1 MAPFDSLRMKVYRGT
16 SKNEPSIFDWFALI
30 GIALT
35 VVATIICVVTY
46 WASDASGR
54 ETIFLAKHLSFVV
67 KYCIVH
73 LIFFCLYVN
82 AVSDIGRL
90 YKKKQY
96 SELSDK
102 EYERVTLASIYTI
115 IISVLTP
122 VTYVYLVFKYTFV
135 AIGLTCK
142 FSFIFLPEYLV
153 HLLFGRKQEKDQK
166 KMVKEVKDEA
176 EVPVKANILSDYNA
190 FLNK

>member
-1 MAPFDSLRMKVYRGT
+1 
-16 SKNEPSIFDWFALI
+16 
-30 GIALT
+30 
-35 VVATIICVVTY
+35 
-46 WASDASGR
+46 
-54 ETIFLAKHLSFVV
+54 
-67 KYCIVH
+67 
-73 LIFFCLYVN
+73 
-82 AVSDIGRL
+82 
-90 YKKKQY
+90 
-96 SELSDK
+96 LSDK

-122 VTYVYLVFKYTFV
+122 VTYVYLVLKYTLV

-166 KMVKEVKDEA
+166 KMVKEVKTEA
-176 EVPVKANILSDYNA
+176 EAPVNANILSDYNA

>member
-1 MAPFDSLRMKVYRGT
+1 MSWFDSLRMKVYREA
-16 SKNEPSIFDWFALI
+16 SKSDPSLFDWFALI

-46 WASDASGR
+46 WASDVNGR
-54 ETIFLAKHLSFVV
+54 ETLFLAKHMPFVV

-82 AVSDIGRL
+82 ALSNIGRNH
-90 YKKKQY
+90 KKQY

-122 VTYVYLVFKYTFV
+122 VTYVYLVFKYTLV

-153 HLLFGRKQEKDQK
+153 HLLFGRKQEKEQK
-166 KMVKEVKDEA
+166 KMVKEVKAEA

>member
-1 MAPFDSLRMKVYRGT
+1 MTPFDSLRMKVYREA
-16 SKNEPSIFDWFALI
+16 SKSDPSVFDWFALI

-35 VVATIICVVTY
+35 VVATIISVGIY
-46 WASDASGR
+46 WASDANDR
-54 ETIFLAKHLSFVV
+54 ETIFLAKRVSFFV

-82 AVSDIGRL
+82 AVSEIGRRN
-90 YKKKQY
+90 KKQY

-102 EYERVTLASIYTI
+102 EYEKVTLASIYTI
-115 IISVLTP
+115 ITSMLTP
-122 VTYVYLVFKYTFV
+122 VTYVYLVLKYTFV

-142 FSFIFLPEYLV
+142 FSFIFLPEFLV

-166 KMVKEVKDEA
+166 KMVKEVKTEA

>member
-1 MAPFDSLRMKVYRGT
+1 MSWFDSFRMKVYREA
-16 SKNEPSIFDWFALI
+16 SKSDPSVFDWFALI
-30 GIALT
+30 GMALT
-35 VVATIICVVTY
+35 VVTTIICVVTY
-46 WASDASGR
+46 WASDVNGR
-54 ETIFLAKHLSFVV
+54 ETLFLAKHMPFVV

-82 AVSDIGRL
+82 ALSNIGRNH
-90 YKKKQY
+90 KKQY

-122 VTYVYLVFKYTFV
+122 VTYVYLVFKYTLV

-142 FSFIFLPEYLV
+142 FSFIFCLNIWFICCSEESKKKN
-153 HLLFGRKQEKDQK
+153 RKRWLK
-166 KMVKEVKDEA
+166 K
-176 EVPVKANILSDYNA
+176 
-190 FLNK
+190 

>member
-1 MAPFDSLRMKVYRGT
+1 MTPFDSLRMKVYREA
-16 SKNEPSIFDWFALI
+16 SKSDPSVFDWFALI

-35 VVATIICVVTY
+35 VVATIISVGIY
-46 WASDASGR
+46 WASDANGR
-54 ETIFLAKHLSFVV
+54 ETLFLAKHMPFVV

-82 AVSDIGRL
+82 AVSDIGRRN
-90 YKKKQY
+90 KKQY

-102 EYERVTLASIYTI
+102 EYEKVTLASIYTI
-115 IISVLTP
+115 ITSMLTP
-122 VTYVYLVFKYTFV
+122 VTYVYLALKYTFV

-142 FSFIFLPEYLV
+142 FSFIFLPEFLV

-166 KMVKEVKDEA
+166 KMVKEVKTEA
-176 EVPVKANILSDYNA
+176 EVPVKANILSDYNS